1 MAQDCRVAM
10 SVEVASLKTS
20 NLRGTVKV
28 PGDKSISH
36 RSLIFASQAIG
47 RTKITGLLEG
57 EDVIATSKALIS
69 MGVDIKK
76 ELNGDWIIDGVGV
89 GGLTKPNN
97 TLDLGNSGTGVRLL
111 MGLVAPYNF
120 TTKFDGDESLR
131 SRPMSRVMQPL
142 ELMNVNFESKVGGR
156 LPLSVIG
163 NDEIMPISYE
173 LPVASA
179 QVKSAILLAALNC
192 RGETTVI
199 EPVATRD
206 HTELMLEGLGADIKV
221 TSLAAGGRKIIL
233 KGYPKL
239 KAMDIIV
246 PGDPSSAAFLVVAAI
261 ITEGSDITI
270 ENVCINPL
278 RIGLYETL
286 LEMGADIKF
295 INKRKQAGEYVA
307 DIKVKAS
314 KLKAVTVPAGRA
326 ASMIDE
332 YPILSVAAA
341 TADGQTVM
349 LGLEE
354 LRVKESDRLQA
365 VYNGLKVSG
374 VESIVG
380 DNWLK
385 ITGGQVPGGGV
396 VKTHMDHRIAMSFLI
411 LGMVSKNAIKVD
423 DATMINTSFPDF
435 AKLMNYIGA
444 KISISE

>member
-1 MAQDCRVAM
+1 MNI
-10 SVEVASLKTS
+10 SGKSLKTN
-20 NLRGTVKV
+20 NLSGTVKV

-57 EDVIATSKALIS
+57 EDVIATSRALMS
-69 MGVDIKK
+69 MGVNIKK
-76 ELNGDWIIDGVGV
+76 EENSDWIIDGVGV
-89 GGLTKPNN
+89 GGLTKPCH

-111 MGLVAPYNF
+111 MGLVSSYNF
-120 TTKFDGDESLR
+120 TTRFDGDESLR
-131 SRPMSRVMQPL
+131 RRPMSRVTEPL
-142 ELMNVNFESKVGGR
+142 ELMNVGFESNHGCH

-163 NDEIMPISYE
+163 NDEIIPISYE

-221 TSLAAGGRKIIL
+221 TSLKNGGRKITL

-239 KAMDIIV
+239 KAMDILV

-270 ENVCINPL
+270 ENVCINNL
-278 RIGLYETL
+278 RTGLYDTL

-295 INKRKQAGEYVA
+295 VNKRKQAGEYIA
-307 DIKVKAS
+307 DIKVKS
-314 KLKAVTVPAGRA
+314 SRLKAVTVPASRA

-332 YPILSVAAA
+332 YPILSIAAA

-365 VYNGLKVSG
+365 VYNGLKLCG
-374 VESIVG
+374 VEAIVG
-380 DNWLK
+380 DDWLK
-385 ITGGQVPGGGV
+385 ITGGKVSGGADV
-396 VKTHMDHRIAMSFLI
+396 QTNMDHRIAMSFLI
-411 LGMVSKNAIKVD
+411 LGMVSKDAIKVD
-423 DATMINTSFPDF
+423 DITMINTSFPDF
-435 AKLMNYIGA
+435 VNLMNSIGA
-444 KISISE
+444 KISI